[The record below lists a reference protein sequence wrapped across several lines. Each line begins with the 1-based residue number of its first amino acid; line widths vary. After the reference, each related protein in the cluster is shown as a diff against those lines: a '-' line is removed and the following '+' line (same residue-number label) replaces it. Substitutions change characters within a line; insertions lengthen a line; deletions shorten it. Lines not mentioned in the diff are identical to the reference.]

1 MNKKVSTLLTVGL
14 MLGGSLLSSSAFA
27 QETAVNLDLTKADT
41 KLDSYY
47 YVGLANKSVYLTL
60 NEVKDDANNKEYTS
74 LTGVAAGNDFSTVLA
89 EGDKA
94 LFSVKIV
101 TAGTARYFELVN
113 KETGESVVFNATET
127 LNADNLKMVKSNQLP
142 AEGDKLVSTI
152 SAANFTTSGAKMVP
166 YHGGTTANT
175 NELNLAIGNV
185 TMKLASPGGTN
196 LVFYSVDD
204 ASVGASAFSDKKG
217 EFTLEYKIGNDAAT
231 QNVFKSVRAIDVK
244 AGGKYVAGTY
254 FVVDAPS
261 DLKDEYDADDAD
273 DLRKLNQLTF
283 LAVDSENDWN
293 INKLDATEGEG
304 MKFVEIRGTRL
315 VASDD
320 AEAGDIATENAC
332 FSVFTSANQEGKV
345 KLTVSPYVNNE
356 DGDALVQKSGLL
368 VAAIEDK
375 DDIHVTTVSSSN
387 PSTKVE
393 WTTIASSNLVE
404 VKDLLDSEDA
414 KVFNIRFISTTE
426 STTGDKTNSEYNKYL
441 GYGGAS
447 TASSGLVAQGKDFV
461 NLDAPQ
467 NQWIIVDANK
477 DNNVFVFANR
487 ETGEKIET
495 ALVKTGKDFEYKLTD
510 VTAGTFS
517 YAYVNTAGIKT
528 YVNGKNLTDK
538 TVQLIPVSVN
548 PLAGYVSTELDKL
561 GAVKMSFTIE
571 SAINPIE
578 LFVTGEDGTEALNKD
593 LSKAALFE
601 INKLTEEG
609 DTIVQYNDYAVW
621 NSSDKKVEYKEKADT
636 IAVVTYAFNELGTK
650 YYLGHDLAIETSET
664 AEATDAP
671 RFAIKMNAD
680 KSYSLIPV
688 VLGDDVVDMI
698 SNETYAVSGLTSASV
713 SAITGRI
720 ATTENIY
727 TDKLAFFTISGQEL
741 GTSLNHVPQHVTMKD
756 AKLGAYLAV
765 AENGN
770 GIVAPV
776 SELRADYAK
785 ADLTFWLDTTDT
797 DAHVPAF
804 YITKGGKEF
813 MYNAADSADYYNDGI
828 ASAEENKDYYLP
840 TSDDNT
846 KYPRAIFRSA
856 TLKDANTLVTTIDDK
871 EKELTAENG
880 LNAYKFNIVENE
892 DGDYVVYNVAEGTY
906 LFNQNG
912 ELGFT
917 KDAVKAMALVIE
929 TAEAPTA
936 NEAISATDVK
946 VIALDGAVNVK
957 NAAGKNVVV
966 STILGQIV
974 ANEVLTSDNATISV
988 PAGIAIVSVDGE
1000 EAVKVSVK

>member
-27 QETAVNLDLTKADT
+27 QETAVDLDLTKADT

-47 YVGLANKSVYLTL
+47 YVGLADKSAYLTL

-185 TMKLASPGGTN
+185 TMQLASPGGTN

-404 VKDLLDSEDA
+404 VKDFLDSEDA
-414 KVFNIRFISTTE
+414 KVFNIRFISTTGSIE
-426 STTGDKTNSEYNKYL
+426 GDKTESEYNKYL
-441 GYGGAS
+441 GYGGES
-447 TASSGLVAQGKDFV
+447 TSGLVAQGKDFV

-467 NQWIIVDANK
+467 NQWIIIDADK
-477 DNNVFVFANR
+477 DNNTFTFANR

-495 ALVKTGKDFEYKLTD
+495 ALVKTDKDLQYKLTE
-510 VTAGTFS
+510 VSGNFK
-517 YAYVNTAGIKT
+517 YAFVNAAGIKKLSSNS
-528 YVNGKNLTDK
+528 VNFEGTSVELEPIT
-538 TVQLIPVSVN
+538 VN

-578 LFVTGEDGTEALNKD
+578 LFVTGEDDDEALNKD

-650 YYLGHDLAIETSET
+650 KYLDHDLVIESAET

-688 VLGDDVVDMI
+688 VLGDDVADMT
-698 SNETYAVSGLTSASV
+698 NNDTYAVDGLTSASV
-713 SAITGRI
+713 SAVTGKI
-720 ATTENIY
+720 ATDENIY

>member
-27 QETAVNLDLTKADT
+27 QKTAVNLDLTKADT

-47 YVGLANKSVYLTL
+47 YVGLADKSAYLTL
-60 NEVKDDANNKEYTS
+60 NEVKDNANNKEYTS
-74 LTGVAAGNDFSTVLA
+74 LTGVAAASLA
-89 EGDKA
+89 DEGDKA

-101 TAGTARYFELVN
+101 PVGTTQYFELVN
-113 KETGESVVFNATET
+113 KETGESVSFIQKASGD
-127 LNADNLKMVKSNQLP
+127 AYMIRDNQLP
-142 AEGDKLVSTI
+142 QDNEPAFSTI
-152 SAANFTTSGAKMVP
+152 NAKNFDATDGDQIIP
-166 YHGGTTANT
+166 YHGGATANT
-175 NELNLAIGNV
+175 RGL
-185 TMKLASPGGTN
+185 KLTINDVSLLSGSATN

-231 QNVFKSVRAIDVK
+231 QNVFKSVRAIDVE
-244 AGGKYVAGTY
+244 AGDKYVTGTY

-261 DLKDEYDADDAD
+261 DLKDEYDADDSD

-283 LAVDSENDWN
+283 LADDSENDWN

-356 DGDALVQKSGLL
+356 DGDALVQKSDLL

-404 VKDLLDSEDA
+404 VKDFLDSEDA
-414 KVFNIRFISTTE
+414 KVFNIRFISTTG
-426 STTGDKTNSEYNKYL
+426 STEGDKTESEYNKYL
-441 GYGGAS
+441 GYGGES
-447 TASSGLVAQGKDFV
+447 TSELVAQGKDFV

-467 NQWIIVDANK
+467 NQWIIIDADK
-477 DNNVFVFANR
+477 DNNTFTFANR

-495 ALVKTGKDFEYKLTD
+495 ALVKTDKDLQYKLTE
-510 VTAGTFS
+510 VSGNFK
-517 YAYVNTAGIKT
+517 YAFVNAAGIKKLGSNS
-528 YVNGKNLTDK
+528 VNFEGTSVELEPIT
-538 TVQLIPVSVN
+538 VN

-578 LFVTGEDGTEALNKD
+578 LFVTGEDDDEALNKD

-650 YYLGHDLAIETSET
+650 KYLDHDLVIESAET

-688 VLGDDVVDMI
+688 VLGDDVADMT
-698 SNETYAVSGLTSASV
+698 NNDTYAVDGLTSASV
-713 SAITGRI
+713 SAVTGKI
-720 ATTENIY
+720 ATDENIY